1 MKQRY
6 NMGYGIYKTKPKQ
19 CRKVAARMIYAWDWR
34 MSESETYYA
43 MLNGFYIHV
52 TWKIMNIYE
61 SAFLWCI
68 YICIY
73 TLYICIICMYN
84 MYIYIYVCVYPVP
97 HVWADATEIRMDYN
111 WPTCVLNYYFTCL
124 NEEMLRLV
132 VTSYFNNSLLK
143 LGFMGHFTSKNGGL
157 EWSSFCNY
165 NPWRC
170 TYHYQPT
177 ISAENG

>member
-1 MKQRY
+1 
-6 NMGYGIYKTKPKQ
+6 MGYTRQNQNNVERWLREWSMLGTEECRNPKHTMPCLMVSIYMLHERSWTYM
-19 CRKVAARMIYAWDWR
+19 KVHFFGVFIYV
-34 MSESETYYA
+34 
-43 MLNGFYIHV
+43 YI
-52 TWKIMNIYE
+52 
-61 SAFLWCI
+61 L
-68 YICIY
+68 YI
-73 TLYICIICMYN
+73 YICIICMYN
-84 MYIYIYVCVYPVP
+84 MYIYMCVYPVP